1 MSKPDSPHVLI
12 VDDSPTN
19 IVILAAMLE
28 HDYEASF
35 ATSGPQA
42 LELLT
47 KERKPDLILLDLMMP
62 DMDGYAVCE
71 ALKADPAT
79 RGIPVIFVTA
89 RSDSESETR
98 ALAAGGVDFIHKP
111 VNQAVLRARVGM
123 HLELKR
129 QARALTTANRELS
142 QHRDHLEELVQA
154 RTREL
159 AQARDAAEGASRAKS
174 AFLSNMGHELRT
186 PINQIV
192 VTGHLLARLVEE
204 DEARD
209 WLGKIQQ
216 ASRHL
221 LDLINDILDYSRMEA
236 DGIVLASLDFD
247 LASLLDQAERGV
259 RTSAAEKG
267 LHLVRD
273 LDPQVPARLRG
284 DPMRLRQVLVNLL
297 GNAVK
302 FSEQGLVTLRVRQLG
317 THRGESM
324 LRFEVEDH
332 GVGISPEVQA
342 GLFQLFNQGDNSST
356 RRYGGTGLGL
366 ALCRRLVALMAG
378 EIGFVSNPGQG
389 STFWFTVRLPVVGE
403 HPLSTADLP
412 DLDWSDVGATLA
424 ALDRLLA
431 DGDCDLLPVWRGSKA
446 LLAPVL
452 RGRLDDFSNALEG
465 FDLDGAREILRAA
478 AAEVPELAGV
488 LEGQ

>member
-1 MSKPDSPHVLI
+1 MTMPDSPHVLI

-42 LELLT
+42 LELLA
-47 KERKPDLILLDLMMP
+47 KEHKPDLILLDLMMP

-71 ALKADPAT
+71 ALKADAAT
-79 RGIPVIFVTA
+79 REIPVIFVTA

-111 VNQAVLRARVGM
+111 VNQAVLRARVGL

-129 QARALTTANRELS
+129 QSRALKTANDELS

-159 AQARDAAEGASRAKS
+159 AQARDAAESASRAKS

-186 PINQIV
+186 PINHIV
-192 VTGHLLARLVEE
+192 VTGYLLARLIE
-204 DEARD
+204 DEEARD
-209 WLGKIQQ
+209 WLGKIQH

-221 LDLINDILDYSRMEA
+221 LEIINDILDYSKMEA
-236 DGIVLASLDFD
+236 DRIELAALDFD
-247 LASLLDQAERGV
+247 LQNLLEQAERGV
-259 RTSAAEKG
+259 RASAAEKG
-267 LHLVRD
+267 LELVCEV
-273 LDPQVPARLRG
+273 DPQLPMRLRG

-302 FSEQGLVTLRVRQLG
+302 FSERGPVTLRVRQLG
-317 THRGESM
+317 AHRGEVT
-324 LRFEVEDH
+324 LRFEVEDL
-332 GVGISPEVQA
+332 GVGIAPEVQDR
-342 GLFQLFNQGDNSST
+342 LFDLFNQGDNSST

-378 EIGFVSNPGQG
+378 DLGFVSTPGEG
-389 STFWFTVRLPVVGE
+389 STFWFSVRLPLGE
-403 HPLSTADLP
+403 SAPAPAPDTA
-412 DLDWSDVGATLA
+412 LDWPELAATLA

-431 DGDCDLLPVWRGSKA
+431 ESDCDIRAVWRGA
-446 LLAPVL
+446 RPLLAPVL
-452 RGRLDDFSNALEG
+452 GAHLDDFAAAVEG
-465 FDLDGAREILRAA
+465 FELEKARDILHAA
-478 AAEVPELAGV
+478 IAEVPELAAA
-488 LEGQ
+488 L